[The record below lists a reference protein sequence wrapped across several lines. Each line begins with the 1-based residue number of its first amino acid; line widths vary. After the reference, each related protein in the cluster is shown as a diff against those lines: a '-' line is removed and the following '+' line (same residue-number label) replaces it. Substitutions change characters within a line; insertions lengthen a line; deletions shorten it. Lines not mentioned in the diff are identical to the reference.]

1 MTNEDRRRLVATVT
15 AVYAY
20 YDRQVNEL
28 HLQFWVEDMAPYP
41 VEAVERALVAHRKDP
56 ERGQFLPKTAD
67 IIRQLQGDST
77 QRAAL
82 AWGEA
87 LECARNG
94 GTGYLRLP
102 PATRA
107 ALDSLG
113 GMLALRRAD
122 DTQLPF
128 LQRQFI
134 AGHKAVVHREDADA
148 MLLGTPAAT
157 GLLQ

>member
-1 MTNEDRRRLVATVT
+1 MTDRERLLTALA
-15 AVYAY
+15 AVYAFY
-20 YDRQVNEL
+20 EREITEL
-28 HLQFWVEDMAPYP
+28 ACQFWCEDMADFP
-41 VEAVERALVAHRKDP
+41 VEAVERAFAAHRRDP
-56 ERGQFLPKTAD
+56 ERGQFLPKPAD

-77 QRAAL
+77 QRAAV

-94 GTGYLRLP
+94 GAGYARLP

>member
-1 MTNEDRRRLVATVT
+1 MRPEDRRRLVATVT

-20 YDRQVNEL
+20 YDRQASEF
-28 HLQFWVEDMAPYP
+28 HLAIWEEDLGSFPIE
-41 VEAVERALVAHRKDP
+41 VVERAVVAHRKDP

-94 GTGYLRLP
+94 GAGYSRLP

>member
-1 MTNEDRRRLVATVT
+1 
-15 AVYAY
+15 
-20 YDRQVNEL
+20 
-28 HLQFWVEDMAPYP
+28 
-41 VEAVERALVAHRKDP
+41 VERAFAAHRRDP
-56 ERGQFLPKTAD
+56 ERGQFLPKPAD
-67 IIRQLQGDST
+67 IIRHLQGDST
-77 QRAAL
+77 QRAML

-87 LECARNG
+87 VECARNG
-94 GTGYLRLP
+94 GAGYLRLP
-102 PATRA
+102 EPTKA

-134 AGHKAVVHREDADA
+134 AGHKAVVHRQDADA
-148 MLLGTPAAT
+148 MLLGTAAT

>member
-1 MTNEDRRRLVATVT
+1 MTPENRRRLVT
-15 AVYAY
+15 AVTSIYAY
-20 YDRQVNEL
+20 YDRQVSDL
-28 HLQFWVEDMAPYP
+28 HLQFWLEDLGGFPI
-41 VEAVERALVAHRKDP
+41 EAVERAMVAHRKDP

>member
-1 MTNEDRRRLVATVT
+1 MTPDDRRRLVTAVT
-15 AVYAY
+15 AIYAY
-20 YDRQVNEL
+20 YERQVSDL
-28 HLQFWVEDMAPYP
+28 HLQFWLEDLGGFPI
-41 VEAVERALVAHRKDP
+41 EAVERAMVAHRKDP

-87 LECARNG
+87 LECAKAG
-94 GTGYLRLP
+94 GSGYARLP
-102 PATRA
+102 AATRA
-107 ALDSLG
+107 AVESIG

-122 DTQLPF
+122 DSQVAF
-128 LQRQFI
+128 LQRQFV
-134 AGHKAVVHREDADA
+134 AAHKAEQHREGMDA
-148 MLLGTPAAT
+148 LLLSAPAAT